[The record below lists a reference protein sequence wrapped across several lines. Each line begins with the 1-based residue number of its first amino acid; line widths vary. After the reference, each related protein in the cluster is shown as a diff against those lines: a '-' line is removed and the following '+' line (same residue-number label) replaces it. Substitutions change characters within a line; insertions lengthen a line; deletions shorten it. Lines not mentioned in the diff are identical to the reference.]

1 MKAALTSSLC
11 CFRIMDFMR
20 KLKMEELGRKSV
32 SQFRQAEKVP
42 ITVVLEDVR
51 SLNNI
56 GSFFRTADA
65 FLLQEIILCGITA
78 TPPHRDIH
86 KTALGATETV
96 AWRYFPTAI
105 DAITELKKSKHTI
118 IVIEQVENSVKLNEN
133 FEIQPPLAL
142 IFGNEVEGVSQEVI
156 NISDMCVEIP
166 QYGSK
171 HSLNVTVC
179 GGIVIWEMWRQLT
192 MNNE

>member
-1 MKAALTSSLC
+1 
-11 CFRIMDFMR
+11 MR
-20 KLKMEELGRKSV
+20 KLKMDELKRKTV
-32 SQFRQAEKVP
+32 LQFHQAEKVP
-42 ITVVLEDVR
+42 ITVVLENIR

-65 FLLQEIILCGITA
+65 FLLQEIILCGIIA

-96 AWRYFPTAI
+96 DWRYFPTAI
-105 DAITELKKSKHTI
+105 DAIAELKKNGHTI
-118 IVIEQVENSVKLNEN
+118 IAVEQVENSTKLDED
-133 FEIQPPLAL
+133 FGICPPLAL
-142 IFGNEVEGVSQEVI
+142 IFGNEIDGISQEVVDES
-156 NISDMCVEIP
+156 NMCVEVP

-179 GGIVIWEMWRQLT
+179 GGIVIWEMWKRI
-192 MNNE
+192 NSFKI

>member
-1 MKAALTSSLC
+1 
-11 CFRIMDFMR
+11 MR
-20 KLKMEELGRKSV
+20 KLTMEELGRKTV
-32 SQFRQAEKVP
+32 SQFQQAEKTPV
-42 ITVVLEDVR
+42 TVVLENIR

-96 AWRYFPTAI
+96 AWRYFPSAI
-105 DAITELKKSKHTI
+105 AAIAELKSTGHT
-118 IVIEQVENSVKLNEN
+118 VIAVEQVENSVKLNDD
-133 FEIQPPLAL
+133 FEIKPPLAL
-142 IFGNEVEGVSQEVI
+142 VFGNEVEGVSQEVI
-156 NISDMCVEIP
+156 NMADMCVEIP

-179 GGIVIWEMWRQLT
+179 GGIVIWEVVSRL
-192 MNNE
+192 NCP

>member
-1 MKAALTSSLC
+1 VQFFKKTLSLQC
-11 CFRIMDFMR
+11 ILNLKNNKMR
-20 KLKMEELGRKSV
+20 KLKMDELGRKTV
-32 SQFRQAEKVP
+32 SEFHQAKKVP
-42 ITVVLEDVR
+42 VTVVLENIR

-96 AWRYFPTAI
+96 VWRYFPVAT
-105 DAITELKKSKHTI
+105 DAVAELKRTGHAI
-118 IVIEQVENSVKLNEN
+118 IAVEQVENSMKLDED

-142 IFGNEVEGVSQEVI
+142 IFGNEVEGISQEII
-156 NISDMCVEIP
+156 NMSDMCLEIP

-179 GGIVIWEMWRQLT
+179 GGIVIWEICKRTL
-192 MNNE
+192 

>member
-1 MKAALTSSLC
+1 
-11 CFRIMDFMR
+11 MR
-20 KLKMEELGRKSV
+20 KLKMEELNRKTV
-32 SQFRQAEKVP
+32 SEFHQAAKVP
-42 ITVVLEDVR
+42 ITVVLEDIR

-105 DAITELKKSKHTI
+105 DAITELKKTGHTI
-118 IVIEQVENSVKLNEN
+118 IAIEQVENSIKLDED
-133 FEIQPPLAL
+133 FEIHPPLAL
-142 IFGNEVEGVSQEVI
+142 IFGNEVEGISQEVI
-156 NISDMCVEIP
+156 NVSDMCVEIP

-179 GGIVIWEMWRQLT
+179 GGIVIWEVWKRVGG
-192 MNNE
+192 

>member
-1 MKAALTSSLC
+1 
-11 CFRIMDFMR
+11 MR
-20 KLKMEELGRKSV
+20 KLKMEELDRKSIC
-32 SQFRQAEKVP
+32 QFHQAEKVP
-42 ITVVLEDVR
+42 ITIVLENIR

-96 AWRYFPTAI
+96 KWRYFPTTME
-105 DAITELKKSKHTI
+105 AITELKKTKHTI
-118 IVIEQVENSVKLNEN
+118 IAVEQVENSLKLDKE
-133 FEIQPPLAL
+133 FEIHPPLAL
-142 IFGNEVEGVSQEVI
+142 IFGNEVEGISQDVI
-156 NISDMCVEIP
+156 NISDLCLEIP
-166 QYGSK
+166 QFGNK

-179 GGIVIWEMWRQLT
+179 GGIVIWEMWKILKSLKF
-192 MNNE
+192 

>member
-1 MKAALTSSLC
+1 
-11 CFRIMDFMR
+11 MR
-20 KLKMEELGRKSV
+20 KLKMEELGRKSIP
-32 SQFRQAEKVP
+32 QFHQSEKIP
-42 ITVVLEDVR
+42 ITVVLENIR

-96 AWRYFPTAI
+96 AWRYFLSCK
-105 DAITELKKSKHTI
+105 DAIAELKQSGHTI
-118 IVIEQVENSVKLNEN
+118 IAIEQVENSMKLNAA
-133 FEIQPPLAL
+133 FEVHPPLAL
-142 IFGNEVEGVSQEVI
+142 IFGNEVEGVSQEIV
-156 NISDMCVEIP
+156 NISDLCIEIP

-179 GGIVIWEMWRQLT
+179 GGIVIWEMWKKIVRPLET
-192 MNNE
+192 RLLGC

>member
-1 MKAALTSSLC
+1 
-11 CFRIMDFMR
+11 
-20 KLKMEELGRKSV
+20 MEELGRKTV
-32 SQFRQAEKVP
+32 SQFQQAEKTPV
-42 ITVVLEDVR
+42 TVVLENIR

-96 AWRYFPTAI
+96 AWRYFP
-105 DAITELKKSKHTI
+105 DAIAAIAELKSTGH
-118 IVIEQVENSVKLNEN
+118 IVIAVEQVENSVKLNDD
-133 FEIQPPLAL
+133 FEIKPPLAL

-156 NISDMCVEIP
+156 NMADMCVEIP

-179 GGIVIWEMWRQLT
+179 GGIVIWEVVKRWRV
-192 MNNE
+192 ES

>member
-1 MKAALTSSLC
+1 
-11 CFRIMDFMR
+11 MR
-20 KLKMEELGRKSV
+20 KLKMEELGRKTV
-32 SQFRQAEKVP
+32 SQFHQAEKKP
-42 ITVVLEDVR
+42 ITVVLENIR

-96 AWRYFPTAI
+96 AWRYFPSAI
-105 DAITELKKSKHTI
+105 AAVTELKTTGHT
-118 IVIEQVENSVKLNEN
+118 VVAVEQVENSVKLNED
-133 FEIQPPLAL
+133 FKIHPPLAL
-142 IFGNEVEGVSQEVI
+142 IFGNEVEGLSQEVI
-156 NISDMCVEIP
+156 NISDICVEIP

-179 GGIVIWEMWRQLT
+179 GGIVIWKMVELCTDCLFRLQ
-192 MNNE
+192 

>member
-1 MKAALTSSLC
+1 
-11 CFRIMDFMR
+11 MR

-32 SQFRQAEKVP
+32 FQFHQAEKVP
-42 ITVVLEDVR
+42 ITVVLENIR

-65 FLLQEIILCGITA
+65 FLLKEIILCGITA

-96 AWRYFPTAI
+96 AWRYFSSAI
-105 DAITELKKSKHTI
+105 DAITELKKTGHTI
-118 IVIEQVENSVKLNEN
+118 IAVEQVENSVKLNEN

-156 NISDMCVEIP
+156 NISDICVEIP

-179 GGIVIWEMWRQLT
+179 GGIVIWEMWKQLT
-192 MNNE
+192 QNLH

>member
-1 MKAALTSSLC
+1 
-11 CFRIMDFMR
+11 MR
-20 KLKMEELGRKSV
+20 KLKMEELNRKTV
-32 SQFRQAEKVP
+32 SEFHQAAKVP
-42 ITVVLEDVR
+42 ITVVLEDIR

-105 DAITELKKSKHTI
+105 DAITELKKTGHTI
-118 IVIEQVENSVKLNEN
+118 IAIEQVENSIKLDED
-133 FEIQPPLAL
+133 FEIHPPLAL
-142 IFGNEVEGVSQEVI
+142 IFGNEVEGISQAVI
-156 NISDMCVEIP
+156 NVSDMCVEIP

-179 GGIVIWEMWRQLT
+179 GGIVIWEVWKRVGG
-192 MNNE
+192 

>member
-1 MKAALTSSLC
+1 
-11 CFRIMDFMR
+11 
-20 KLKMEELGRKSV
+20 MEELGRKTV
-32 SQFRQAEKVP
+32 SQFHQAEKTP
-42 ITVVLEDVR
+42 ITVVLENIR

-56 GSFFRTADA
+56 VSFFRTADA

-105 DAITELKKSKHTI
+105 DAIAELKKSGHTI
-118 IVIEQVENSVKLNEN
+118 IAVEQVENSLKLNDD
-133 FEIQPPLAL
+133 FEVHPPLAL
-142 IFGNEVEGVSQEVI
+142 IFGNEVEGISQEVI
-156 NISDMCVEIP
+156 NMSDLCVEIP

-179 GGIVIWEMWRQLT
+179 GGIVIWEMWKFCRIFAP
-192 MNNE
+192 